1 MPVCEK
7 ALPAT
12 RGVAGNHVSYVP
24 VLVRVDFTSRQTLIQ
39 DLSGV
44 GGRSVV
50 LVGWTVPPG
59 YEVPDGPD
67 EQTSEGDHDE
77 PPSVRP
83 HQCMPPPEY
92 HIIANHLFV
101 GPTLPWSAC
110 RNRSAGAWPASKNGR
125 FGLTV
130 SPETGETAI
139 RTDKEEASF
148 NGPSGRSC
156 VGGISD

>member
-24 VLVRVDFTSRQTLIQ
+24 VLVRVDFTSGQTLIQ

-77 PPSVRP
+77 LPSVRP

-110 RNRSAGAWPASKNGR
+110 RNRARQGLGQHRRTVDSALPSALKLAKLQSAPTR
-125 FGLTV
+125 RRRV
-130 SPETGETAI
+130 SMVLRG
-139 RTDKEEASF
+139 DL
-148 NGPSGRSC
+148 
-156 VGGISD
+156 V